1 MQIEKSETSYLSK
14 TLYYWIIIMETT
26 QQLYVQ
32 HIEELADNA
41 QTIQEEREE
50 YFSALSQNNKNNLK
64 EILSKRNT
72 DDEEE

>member
-1 MQIEKSETSYLSK
+1 
-14 TLYYWIIIMETT
+14 METT